1 MTREEMIAE
10 RKKFLKQM
18 NDYIINLGDEEV
30 WLQWIEE
37 GVPDEATEEDYDFM
51 AKHDAAWRETCELF
65 GNLIKIYDR

>member
-30 WLQWIEE
+30 WYTWIGL
-37 GVPDEATEEDYDFM
+37 GVPDGATEDDYDFM
-51 AKHDAAWRETCELF
+51 AENDATWRETCELF
-65 GNLIKIYDR
+65 GNLIKVYDR